1 MRTPYGTAR
10 GRPLRAATVMLLL
23 ALVAAMLLAG
33 PASAAGH
40 ERLGKTA
47 KPERPTAQTPKG
59 TITNT
64 QPTCKWS
71 RVKGATGY
79 EVRIYVNGEL
89 ALTTTVTLPAGS
101 TVHSCGFPGT
111 SELGTYEDDSWK
123 VRASN
128 GAGNGPW
135 SKTLHFTVH

>member
-1 MRTPYGTAR
+1 MSAGKRFLPLSLTPCSGG
-10 GRPLRAATVMLLL
+10 GRPVKI
-23 ALVAAMLLAG
+23 VQCAG
-33 PASAAGH
+33 
-40 ERLGKTA
+40 
-47 KPERPTAQTPKG
+47 
-59 TITNT
+59 
-64 QPTCKWS
+64 